1 MPFPHE
7 LHESFSEELINVFGP
22 EIIVFFKV
30 GPGEQLKAI
39 LQTNSVPI
47 RAVAICSTKA
57 QKACVLSN
65 LVQYVKR
72 NRLVALTD
80 APAKSQALLEWER
93 RSASSATGARLPVT
107 QPVAL
112 PSALPPPLG
121 GEGMPS
127 RRLPPVSTLS
137 AGTTHSEGT
146 THGAGPSPSLAPS
159 AAGTPGGGAPGG
171 SPRPPVASATRS
183 VIS

>member
-22 EIIVFFKV
+22 EIIVYFKV

-47 RAVAICSTKA
+47 RAVAICNTKA
-57 QKACVLSN
+57 QKAWVLSN

-80 APAKSQALLEWER
+80 APSKSPALFEWER

-137 AGTTHSEGT
+137 AGTTH
-146 THGAGPSPSLAPS
+146 GAGPAPSLAPS